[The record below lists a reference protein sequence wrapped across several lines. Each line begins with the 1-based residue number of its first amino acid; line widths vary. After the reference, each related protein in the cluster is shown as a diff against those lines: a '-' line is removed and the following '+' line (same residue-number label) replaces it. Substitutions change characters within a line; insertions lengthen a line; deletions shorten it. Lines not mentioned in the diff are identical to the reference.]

1 MKINFMILVMLGAL
15 VGLEGSGFRLSEQSL
30 NGTALNSA
38 YVAGAKGADS
48 SYYNPANMGLSEE
61 AEIEVNGT
69 LILVPG
75 FDFTTANRDEGATLT
90 YEVTLFGKK
99 VSYTKTSGCAQS
111 GACSEYVDGVA
122 NTSVNIAPKIFLKSK
137 AYKPFGESM
146 KVTFGA
152 SMTTPSGLAMD
163 WDGQGGSFLDDVSIM
178 MIELNPVASISFF
191 NDVISIGGGWRAIYA
206 GGDFNNTLYVPY
218 TANTTIIGITATSS
232 GTTEVVQKSSASDW
246 GYGWN
251 AGLTIKPRK
260 DITLAATYRSKVEF
274 AMSGSLSAIANIDTV
289 VSGTTAVE
297 MTADLLLSVD
307 MPEILAVAVAK
318 DFGRLKAEFV
328 YERTFW
334 SRANI
339 FEFGYSNQVF
349 TPDTVMGQN
358 VADMMS
364 GADYDAVAMGR
375 GWKDSSAYRLGF
387 TYTTDKATLMLSGV
401 YDETPVPQGSFG
413 IPDCNAWIGGVG
425 ARYKIWRKKL
435 DVGVAYSAAFKDN
448 RQSFIQSKNGWGQL
462 HLLTFGAKYIF

>member
-90 YEVTLFGKK
+90 CSHFLCKIAGY
-99 VSYTKTSGCAQS
+99 SYKTSGCAQS

-251 AGLTIKPRK
+251 AGLTIKP
-260 DITLAATYRSKVEF
+260 
-274 AMSGSLSAIANIDTV
+274 
-289 VSGTTAVE
+289 
-297 MTADLLLSVD
+297 
-307 MPEILAVAVAK
+307 
-318 DFGRLKAEFV
+318 
-328 YERTFW
+328 
-334 SRANI
+334 
-339 FEFGYSNQVF
+339 
-349 TPDTVMGQN
+349 
-358 VADMMS
+358 
-364 GADYDAVAMGR
+364 
-375 GWKDSSAYRLGF
+375 
-387 TYTTDKATLMLSGV
+387 
-401 YDETPVPQGSFG
+401 
-413 IPDCNAWIGGVG
+413 
-425 ARYKIWRKKL
+425 
-435 DVGVAYSAAFKDN
+435 
-448 RQSFIQSKNGWGQL
+448 
-462 HLLTFGAKYIF
+462 